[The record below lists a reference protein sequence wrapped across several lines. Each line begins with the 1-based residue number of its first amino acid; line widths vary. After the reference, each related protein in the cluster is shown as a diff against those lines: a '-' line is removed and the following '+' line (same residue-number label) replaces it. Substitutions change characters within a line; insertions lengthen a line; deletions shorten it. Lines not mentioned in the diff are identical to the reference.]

1 MSPEKAV
8 EILKDALENH
18 GAYVDSIEL
27 HGAADAATVMEAVR
41 VVVTELEE
49 EESEEESEDQTG
61 GDDFDDEEE
70 DWEEAP

>member
-1 MSPEKAV
+1 VSPEKAV

-49 EESEEESEDQTG
+49 EESEDQTG

-70 DWEEAP
+70 DWEDAP